1 MTRTDAPHPAP
12 FSNNSNR
19 CEALNVLSSLL
30 RWRSR
35 RLCSRPRGWRRSM
48 QRHPKRTTR
57 FGPDAPNF
65 QCWRHSRLDSRPTK
79 SNAGDARVEIC
90 LAQSAAQDRYRCG
103 NRTHRTTGTR
113 GHANKRTRY
122 RPQRRRLDAAQ
133 QAFVWLSGTTSRD
146 ELPGRFDDETFF
158 NLSRSC
164 RFERTVQTGELLGAQ
179 SLDIQQTVSID
190 VENRKGPMSQE
201 RRRSIHQFHDDAGLG
216 QRAVRQSREHGRRLR
231 AGSFS

>member
-1 MTRTDAPHPAP
+1 MHRLAPPNTHGDEFEDAFNSRRCLCASAPAQICCAGRARASTCAAPNRGRGRLTRTDAPHPAP

-90 LAQSAAQDRYRCG
+90 LAQSAAQDRHRCG
-103 NRTHRTTGTR
+103 NGTHRTTGTR

-122 RPQRRRLDAAQ
+122 RPPAPPPRCGAAGVCL
-133 QAFVWLSGTTSRD
+133 ALKNH
-146 ELPGRFDDETFF
+146 L
-158 NLSRSC
+158 
-164 RFERTVQTGELLGAQ
+164 
-179 SLDIQQTVSID
+179 
-190 VENRKGPMSQE
+190 
-201 RRRSIHQFHDDAGLG
+201 
-216 QRAVRQSREHGRRLR
+216 GRRIAWPLR
-231 AGSFS
+231 R